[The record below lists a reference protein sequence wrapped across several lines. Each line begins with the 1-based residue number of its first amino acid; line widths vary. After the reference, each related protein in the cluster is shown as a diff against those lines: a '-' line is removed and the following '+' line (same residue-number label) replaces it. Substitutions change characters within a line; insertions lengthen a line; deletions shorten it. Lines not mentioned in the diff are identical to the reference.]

1 VTQAP
6 ETNRSSADTTEPAAL
21 YEVRG
26 HVAILTLNRPT
37 ALNAVDSSMSA
48 AAGAA
53 LERAAQD
60 PDVRVV
66 VITGAGRAFCAGA
79 DLKEIAAG
87 RPVYDREHREWDF
100 AGIVRHW
107 IPKPVIAAVNGFAL
121 GGGTEIVLSADIAI
135 IDEEASLGLP
145 EVRRGLIAAAGG
157 VLRLHRQIP
166 SKIAHEIA
174 LTGTPVSAARAYE
187 LGLVNAVAPAGSA
200 LAVALET
207 AETIASNAP
216 LAVQQTKRVMHE
228 SVGSGWDDG
237 DWALNADAT
246 RIVFT
251 SDDAKEGPR
260 AFAAKRAPQWTGR

>member
-1 VTQAP
+1 MTQSPHTARTS
-6 ETNRSSADTTEPAAL
+6 EEADNPAAL

-26 HVAILTLNRPT
+26 HVAIVTLNRPA
-37 ALNAVDSSMSA
+37 ALNAVNSAMSA
-48 AAGAA
+48 SAGAA
-53 LERAAQD
+53 LERAAHD

-100 AGIVRHW
+100 AGIARHW
-107 IPKPVIAAVNGFAL
+107 IPKPVIAAVNGFAF

-135 IDEEASLGLP
+135 LDEQASLGLP

-157 VLRLHRQIP
+157 VLRLQHQIP
-166 SKIAHEIA
+166 LKVALEIA
-174 LTGTPVSAARAYE
+174 LTGAPVSAVRAYE
-187 LGLVNAVAPAGSA
+187 LGLVNVVAPAGSA

-207 AETIASNAP
+207 AEAIASNAP
-216 LAVQQTKRVMHE
+216 LAVQQTKRVMYE
-228 SVGSGWDDG
+228 SVGPGWSDA

-251 SDDAKEGPR
+251 SEDAKEGPR
-260 AFAAKRAPQWTGR
+260 AFAAKRTPQWSGR